1 MNKENDDEV
10 FLYSG
15 AEPLNRDE
23 ITVMK
28 SFFHANIFVPLSGNN
43 LKRNERSWRMRETE
57 NLNYYLDFQL
67 SCYFIIKT

>member
-43 LKRNERSWRMRETE
+43 LKE
-57 NLNYYLDFQL
+57 
-67 SCYFIIKT
+67 

>member
-43 LKRNERSWRMRETE
+43 LKEWKVMENERDGKSQLLSWFPTF
-57 NLNYYLDFQL
+57 LLFYY
-67 SCYFIIKT
+67 